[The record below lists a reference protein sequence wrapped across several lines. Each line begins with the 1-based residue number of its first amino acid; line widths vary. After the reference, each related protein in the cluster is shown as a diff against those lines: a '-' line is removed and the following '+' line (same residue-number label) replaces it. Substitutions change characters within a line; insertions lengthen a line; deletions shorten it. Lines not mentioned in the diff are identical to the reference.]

1 MKKLLALVLAL
12 CMVVALCACGQQAA
26 PTTESKADPAAT
38 TENKAPDTVYT
49 MNIGSAMTDTHPV
62 SIALETFK
70 ANVEARTNGGVIV
83 NHHGNSTLGG
93 EIELLEQNIAGTLEA
108 SMQMGAANFESY
120 NGAADVA
127 LLPFLFSSVECAREA
142 WGGAFGEKFANEIV
156 APTGVTALTFVESG
170 MRHMTNNTRPIVE
183 PEDLAGI
190 KFRTNENNM
199 KVKMYE
205 ALNGSVVMMPFSE
218 VFTALQN
225 GTIDGQENPLA
236 NIYSASL
243 QEVQKYL
250 SLTGHM
256 YDAGP
261 FVVNTAWFESLP
273 AEYQQIIKEEAL
285 NLRAL
290 ELELNDEGKYLDM
303 LKEAGMEVN
312 EVDTA
317 AFQECMGPVWSEF
330 ESQYGTE
337 WTELATS
344 FNK

>member
-12 CMVVALCACGQQAA
+12 SLIFALCAVSASA
-26 PTTESKADPAAT
+26 DKA
-38 TENKAPDTVYT
+38 KYT
-49 MNIGSAMTDTHPV
+49 MNIGSAMTETHPV
-62 SIALETFK
+62 SIALEQFK
-70 ANVEARTNGGVIV
+70 KNVEERTNGEVVV
-83 NHHGNSTLGG
+83 NHYGNSTLGG
-93 EIELLEQNIAGTLEA
+93 EIELLEQNVNGLLEA

-127 LLPFLFSSVECAREA
+127 LLPFLFSNVDSARAA
-142 WGGAFGEKFANEIV
+142 WGGGFGEKFAEEIV

-170 MRHMTNNTRPIVE
+170 MRHMTNNTRALVV
-183 PEDLAGI
+183 PEDLKGI
-190 KFRTNENNM
+190 KFRTNENSM

-236 NIYSASL
+236 NIYSSSL

-261 FVVNTAWFESLP
+261 FVVNTAWFTSLP
-273 AEYQQIIKEEAL
+273 EEYQQIILEEAAL
-285 NLRAL
+285 LRET
-290 ELELNDEGKYLDM
+290 ELELNDEGKYLEL

-312 EVDTA
+312 EVDVE
-317 AFQECMGPVWSEF
+317 AFQACMGPVWEEF
-330 ESQYGTE
+330 EAQYGSE
-337 WTELATS
+337 WVELATS
-344 FNK
+344 FNN

>member
-1 MKKLLALVLAL
+1 MKKFLSVILALAL
-12 CMVVALCACGQQAA
+12 IVTLTSTVA
-26 PTTESKADPAAT
+26 SAD
-38 TENKAPDTVYT
+38 NKAKYT
-49 MNIGSAMTDTHPV
+49 MNIGSAMTETHPV
-62 SIALETFK
+62 SIALEQFK
-70 ANVEARTNGGVIV
+70 KNVEERTNGEVAV
-83 NHHGNSTLGG
+83 NHYGNSTLGG
-93 EIELLEQNIAGTLEA
+93 EIELLEQNISGLLEA

-127 LLPFLFSSVECAREA
+127 LLPFLFSSVDSAREA
-142 WGGAFGEKFANEIV
+142 WGGAFGEKFAEEIV

-170 MRHMTNNTRPIVE
+170 MRHMTNNTRPLVV
-183 PEDLAGI
+183 PEDLKGI
-190 KFRTNENNM
+190 KFRTNENKM

-243 QEVQKYL
+243 QEVQEYL

-261 FVVNTAWFESLP
+261 FVVNTEWFESLP
-273 AEYQQIIKEEAL
+273 EEYQQIIREEAAA
-285 NLRAL
+285 LREL
-290 ELELNDEGKYLDM
+290 ELELNDEGKYLEL
-303 LKEAGMEVN
+303 LKEAGMKVN
-312 EVDTA
+312 EVDVE
-317 AFQECMGPVWSEF
+317 AFQACMGPVWEEF
-330 ESQYGTE
+330 EAQYGSD
-337 WTELATS
+337 WVELATS

>member
-1 MKKLLALVLAL
+1 MKKILAMALAL
-12 CMVVALCACGQQAA
+12 CMVLSLAACGQK
-26 PTTESKADPAAT
+26 TETPAASGAA
-38 TENKAPDTVYT
+38 EDAAAEEAVVYT

-62 SIALETFK
+62 SIALEQFK
-70 ANVEARTNGGVIV
+70 ANVEERTNGGVIV
-83 NHHGNSTLGG
+83 NHHGSSSLGG
-93 EIELLEQNIAGTLEA
+93 EIELLEQNIAGALEA

-127 LLPFLFSSVECAREA
+127 LLPFLFSSIDSAREA
-142 WGGAFGEKFANEIV
+142 WGGAFGEKFAEEIV

-170 MRHMTNNTRPIVE
+170 MRHMTNNTRPLVT

-190 KFRTNENNM
+190 KFRTNENHM
-199 KVKMYE
+199 KVQMYE

-218 VFTALQN
+218 VFAALQN

-236 NIYSASL
+236 NIHSASL
-243 QEVQKYL
+243 QEVQTYL

-273 AEYQQIIKEEAL
+273 EEYQTIIKEEAQ

-312 EVDTA
+312 EVDVA
-317 AFQECMGPVWSEF
+317 AFQECMGPVWEKF

>member
-1 MKKLLALVLAL
+1 MKKFLSVILALAL
-12 CMVVALCACGQQAA
+12 IVTLTSAVA
-26 PTTESKADPAAT
+26 SAD
-38 TENKAPDTVYT
+38 NKAKYT
-49 MNIGSAMTDTHPV
+49 MNIGSAMTETHPV
-62 SIALETFK
+62 SIALEQFK
-70 ANVEARTNGGVIV
+70 KNVEERTNGEVAV
-83 NHHGNSTLGG
+83 NHYGNSTLGG
-93 EIELLEQNIAGTLEA
+93 EIELLEQNISGLLEA

-127 LLPFLFSSVECAREA
+127 LLPFLFSSVDSAREA
-142 WGGAFGEKFANEIV
+142 WGGAFGEKFAEEIV

-170 MRHMTNNTRPIVE
+170 MRHMTNNTRPLVV
-183 PEDLAGI
+183 PEDLKGI
-190 KFRTNENNM
+190 KFRTNENKM

-243 QEVQKYL
+243 QEVQEYL

-261 FVVNTAWFESLP
+261 FVVNTEWFESLP
-273 AEYQQIIKEEAL
+273 EEYQQIIREEAAA
-285 NLRAL
+285 LREL
-290 ELELNDEGKYLDM
+290 ELELNDEGKYLEL
-303 LKEAGMEVN
+303 LKEAGMKVN
-312 EVDTA
+312 EVDVE
-317 AFQECMGPVWSEF
+317 AFQACMDPVWEEF
-330 ESQYGTE
+330 EARYGSD
-337 WTELATS
+337 WVELATS

>member
-1 MKKLLALVLAL
+1 MKKILALVLAL
-12 CMVVALCACGQQAA
+12 CMVLSLAACGQK
-26 PTTESKADPAAT
+26 TETPAA
-38 TENKAPDTVYT
+38 EGAAEAEAEAVVYT
-49 MNIGSAMTDTHPV
+49 MNIGSAMSDTHPV
-62 SIALETFK
+62 SVALEAFK
-70 ANVEARTNGGVIV
+70 ANVEERTNGGVIV
-83 NHHGNSTLGG
+83 NHHGNSALGG
-93 EIELLEQNIAGTLEA
+93 EIELLEQNIAGALEA

-127 LLPFLFSSVECAREA
+127 LLPFLFSSVDSAREA
-142 WGGAFGEKFANEIV
+142 WGGAFGDKFAEEIV

-170 MRHMTNNTRPIVE
+170 MRHMTNNTRPLVT

-190 KFRTNENNM
+190 KFRTNENHM
-199 KVKMYE
+199 KVQMYE

-236 NIYSASL
+236 NIHSNSL
-243 QEVQKYL
+243 QEVQTYL

-273 AEYQQIIKEEAL
+273 EEYQTIIKEEAL
-285 NLRAL
+285 ALREL
-290 ELELNDEGKYLDM
+290 ELELNDEGKYLEL
-303 LKEAGMEVN
+303 LKEAGMEIN
-312 EVDTA
+312 EVDVA
-317 AFQECMGPVWSEF
+317 AFQECMGPVWEKF